1 MEYMGKIRSKSRKLK
16 EERTIYREEV
26 TLSQKAQKE
35 KQKCKPYKGKFLKN
49 TYLILIYSSDIQ

>member
-35 KQKCKPYKGKFLKN
+35 NQKFIRYKGKKFIFNINLQFRYTMK
-49 TYLILIYSSDIQ
+49 

>member
-1 MEYMGKIRSKSRKLK
+1 MEYIGKIRSKSRKLK

-35 KQKCKPYKGKFLKN
+35 NQKFIRYKGKKFIFNINLQFRYTMK
-49 TYLILIYSSDIQ
+49 